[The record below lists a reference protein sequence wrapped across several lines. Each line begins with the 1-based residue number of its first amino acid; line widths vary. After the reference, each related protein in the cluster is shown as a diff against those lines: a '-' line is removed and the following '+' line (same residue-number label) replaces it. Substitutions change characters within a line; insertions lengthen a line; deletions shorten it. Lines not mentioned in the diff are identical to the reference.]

1 MRSPAIG
8 YEEPPG
14 FAYRLQEIVAF
25 IGSALEQV
33 IFWLACALLVF
44 LVVALSMQVFYRY
57 VIEQPLP
64 WSEEGARFGL
74 VWFSM
79 AAACIAAREGQHFIF
94 RWATL
99 VLSEIQRF
107 WLRRIVDTFAVL
119 LLAVILKY
127 SIDYIDIVAG
137 QNASGTGLNM
147 QIPYAAIT
155 FGSAS
160 LIVIY
165 ITELLDALLS
175 LKTGAMFSKRE
186 RNEAAIYGQ
195 LGATPTD
202 KKI

>member
-1 MRSPAIG
+1 
-8 YEEPPG
+8 
-14 FAYRLQEIVAF
+14 
-25 IGSALEQV
+25 
-33 IFWLACALLVF
+33 
-44 LVVALSMQVFYRY
+44 
-57 VIEQPLP
+57 
-64 WSEEGARFGL
+64 
-74 VWFSM
+74 M

-99 VLSEIQRF
+99 ALSEGQRF
-107 WLRRIVDTFAVL
+107 WLRRIVDTFAVF

-127 SIDYIDIVAG
+127 SVDYINIVAG

-165 ITELLDALLS
+165 ITEILDALLS
-175 LKTGAMFSKRE
+175 LRTRRAMSQRE
-186 RNEAAIYGQ
+186 RNEAVIYGQ

-202 KKI
+202 KKS